1 MLAAYLP
8 RVLVFVARGAGPF
21 VLAFGQR
28 ERAGEKSH
36 VVASALPLASLMPDY
51 RPGAEWA
58 LPAARGGTP
67 VLNNAAALE
76 PRLSDD
82 LDLRKLGSWAV
93 LLGAVLVLV
102 LVLALMAW
110 RLVGQINKHG

>member
-1 MLAAYLP
+1 M
-8 RVLVFVARGAGPF
+8 
-21 VLAFGQR
+21 
-28 ERAGEKSH
+28 
-36 VVASALPLASLMPDY
+36 
-51 RPGAEWA
+51 
-58 LPAARGGTP
+58 
-67 VLNNAAALE
+67 LNNPAALE